1 MEYDLNRFISA
12 QEKNYEQALKEIKNG
27 KKITHWIWYIF
38 PQLKGLGES
47 YTSQFYGLDGIE
59 EAKSYYENDI
69 LKKHLLEIS
78 NALLLIDNEID
89 NILSFPDNLKLKSS
103 MTLFNFV
110 DPSEQVF
117 INIINK
123 FYDGELDQ
131 LTLNLLGSTIK
142 LKKNKY

>member
-47 YTSQFYGLDGIE
+47 YASQFYGLDGIE
-59 EAKSYYENDI
+59 EAKCYYENDM